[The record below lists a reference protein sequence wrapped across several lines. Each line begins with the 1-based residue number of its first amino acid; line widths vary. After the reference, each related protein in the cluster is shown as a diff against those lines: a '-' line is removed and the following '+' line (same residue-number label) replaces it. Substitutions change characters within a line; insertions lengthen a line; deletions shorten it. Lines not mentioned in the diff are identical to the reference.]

1 MKSLEEKE
9 NCHGRPVCKQM
20 RKTNQLS
27 LVLVL
32 LLGWTTAVSAQQA
45 QKPLNVGIVSPNT
58 KTDLKLEQ
66 AIAGMSSPE
75 EAKLVNQAVNLGCVV
90 RSRITAFR
98 ALGAWADGAE
108 HSVLLRVRGD
118 EESLRYVLSRM
129 GRDAA
134 QKYVIY
140 FHPQPKGPVDLY
152 VLRPRIGA
160 RNLVNLST
168 ELERAGIP
176 FRTLVPSRG
185 TTEIYII
192 DLDRDLGEKILAAAR
207 KLRAQVSKQ
216 SGNAK
221 LFGDD
226 LRDRAKEKFDQEIK
240 NYETKNPNL
249 PPTCDVQKH
258 KPKGH

>member
-1 MKSLEEKE
+1 MKSSEEKE
-9 NCHGRPVCKQM
+9 NYHGPPVLKLM

-58 KTDLKLEQ
+58 QTDLQLHFSALPDWEQ

-98 ALGAWADGAE
+98 AVGAWSDGAE

-152 VLRPRIGA
+152 VLRARIGA

-192 DLDRDLGEKILAAAR
+192 DLDRDLG
-207 KLRAQVSKQ
+207 
-216 SGNAK
+216 
-221 LFGDD
+221 
-226 LRDRAKEKFDQEIK
+226 
-240 NYETKNPNL
+240 
-249 PPTCDVQKH
+249 
-258 KPKGH
+258 